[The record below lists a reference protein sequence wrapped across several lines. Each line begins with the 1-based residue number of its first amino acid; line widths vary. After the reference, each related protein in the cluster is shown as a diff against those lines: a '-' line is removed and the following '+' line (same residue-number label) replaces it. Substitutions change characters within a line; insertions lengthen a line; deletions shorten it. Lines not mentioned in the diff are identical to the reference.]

1 MIRNKIIIVEIDDCN
16 MVKRKYHKGPI
27 VGYSWILRGVEKTEQ
42 SRIFLEY
49 FEIRTAQTLLEDIKR
64 RVNQG

>member
-27 VGYSWILRGVEKTEQ
+27 VGYSWILRGVEKN
-42 SRIFLEY
+42 
-49 FEIRTAQTLLEDIKR
+49 RTIENIP
-64 RVNQG
+64 